1 MTPALS
7 PFFFYQVA
15 FPQPNGYVKY
25 SHATVSLAR
34 KLLFLLLDK
43 FPSEIRNWLL
53 NTWLYLLPAEKYC
66 KLVRDED
73 GINVLIR
80 LTRNQRTSARAKELA
95 RMTLDKCNMQNT

>member
-53 NTWLYLLPAEKYC
+53 NTIQLFPEGEVNSGGYIPRRFASRYISTTIH
-66 KLVRDED
+66 RP
-73 GINVLIR
+73 
-80 LTRNQRTSARAKELA
+80 
-95 RMTLDKCNMQNT
+95 